1 MFLDKLDIKNVIS
14 VVKLVVRSN
23 LGIKN
28 GVLHKQQQNKDRK
41 MAKKTAVHK

>member
-28 GVLHKQQQNKDRK
+28 GVLHEQQQNKDQK